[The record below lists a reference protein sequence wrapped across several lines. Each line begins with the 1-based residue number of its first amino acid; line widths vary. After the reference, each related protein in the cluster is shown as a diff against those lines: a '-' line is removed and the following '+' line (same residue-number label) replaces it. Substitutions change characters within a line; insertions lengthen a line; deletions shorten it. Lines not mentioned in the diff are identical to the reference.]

1 MSAAAAIAAI
11 GPRRTPPIWIAAA
24 LVAGSLHLGAA
35 GLAAWSLQADESFDD
50 EGAPAIE
57 LAMDMA
63 APKTEAADLPPGPEA
78 DASAAAPESAQ
89 SAARAAATDRP
100 KEEPVESE
108 NPDRMVAVEEPKK
121 PEEKAAE
128 QQRRSEAS
136 TASVASE
143 ATSAPRQEATPQ
155 ADAARAPVI
164 GAGQNAM
171 KMKAEWT
178 KRLFAHLS
186 RHKRYPQGV
195 RQRQAE
201 ARVVFTLDR
210 TGHVVTAQVSKSAG
224 ENAFDTAALDMM
236 KRSDPVPAPPP
247 LVADEGLTFEIPV
260 AFRAHA
266 GAAAR

>member
-1 MSAAAAIAAI
+1 MSAAAARAKPLGA
-11 GPRRTPPIWIAAA
+11 TPGLWVAAA
-24 LVAGSLHLGAA
+24 LVAGALHLGAA
-35 GLAAWSLQADESFDD
+35 GVAAWSMRTDDSFDD

-63 APKTEAADLPPGPEA
+63 APKAEQTDLPPGPEA

-89 SAARAAATDRP
+89 SAARAEATDKP

-108 NPDRMVAVEEPKK
+108 NPDRVVAVEEPKK
-121 PEEKAAE
+121 PEEKTEE

-143 ATSAPRQEATPQ
+143 ATSAPQQEATPP
-155 ADAARAPVI
+155 APVARAPVI
-164 GAGQNAM
+164 GQGQNAA
-171 KMKAEWT
+171 KMKAEWI

-186 RHKRYPQGV
+186 LHKRYPQRV

-201 ARVVFTLDR
+201 AHIVFTLDR
-210 TGHVVTAQVSKSAG
+210 TGHVLSARVAQTAG
-224 ENAFDTAALDMM
+224 DPAFDDAALDMM
-236 KRSDPVPAPPP
+236 KRSDPVPPPPP

-260 AFRAHA
+260 QFKNVR
-266 GAAAR
+266 